1 MNIEKDVFIFIVSDI
16 SDIKLQIY
24 NFWNFRV

>member
-16 SDIKLQIY
+16 SDIKLQIS
-24 NFWNFRV
+24 NK